1 MWSKQVA
8 PNGANI
14 CYGILSCYK
23 QVAPT
28 ELMIDKFFKR
38 LNCYAF
44 FGELVSTVLLYVTE
58 APQHFFFIFLKG
70 FCLACFGRRRQG
82 KNEFLDAFVQLFCFF
97 GL

>member
-38 LNCYAF
+38 LNCYKISNTF
-44 FGELVSTVLLYVTE
+44 TRQIIKNNVSCFNELYHRGQMHVMRD
-58 APQHFFFIFLKG
+58 ARCRMQD
-70 FCLACFGRRRQG
+70 GR
-82 KNEFLDAFVQLFCFF
+82 C
-97 GL
+97 

>member
-38 LNCYAF
+38 LNCYKNAN
-44 FGELVSTVLLYVTE
+44 
-58 APQHFFFIFLKG
+58 HFAISPFDRII
-70 FCLACFGRRRQG
+70 
-82 KNEFLDAFVQLFCFF
+82 
-97 GL
+97 